1 MSASSDP
8 WSQSSSLTGGK
19 SERSVGPGVGNKL
32 TTVHD
37 AGPLAVGARV
47 FTGAGVRVGGTGVGL
62 AKGFALQAES
72 TRASTINRDSLNL
85 GIDLSKISDKLI
97 QFYQ

>member
-1 MSASSDP
+1 
-8 WSQSSSLTGGK
+8 
-19 SERSVGPGVGNKL
+19 
-32 TTVHD
+32 
-37 AGPLAVGARV
+37 V